1 MTLWQRYAGDK
12 SYLLLLPEIQFYGS
26 SNSPVTAVGTIFEF
40 QLHKTHPTDFEINIK
55 TMNTPKT
62 LLYLSLA
69 VSLWACN
76 AARIPAC
83 SENDR
88 KAIMEVLADYR
99 LSINQADTTLGKKVF
114 LTNEN
119 ISFIHPRGHQH
130 GWKEVKT
137 NIYGMFDSKFSQRD
151 LKSSNETVTLY
162 GDMAVLEFTG
172 FLTPYLPVT
181 IPVKYRPKD
190 GKPRF

>member
-1 MTLWQRYAGDK
+1 
-12 SYLLLLPEIQFYGS
+12 
-26 SNSPVTAVGTIFEF
+26 
-40 QLHKTHPTDFEINIK
+40 
-55 TMNTPKT
+55 MNTPKT

-76 AARIPAC
+76 AARIPAS

-137 NIYGMFDSKFSQRD
+137 NIYGMFGSKFSQRD

-162 GDMAVLEFTG
+162 GDMAVLEFYWVFDAIFAGDNPGKIQTKGRETQVLKKTG
-172 FLTPYLPVT
+172 KNWKIVHIHYSGMPATQERQGF
-181 IPVKYRPKD
+181 
-190 GKPRF
+190 